1 MKKFGI
7 FSVILIATILLGC
20 GNSSETKAQTSEESS
35 KKEAVM
41 EKQDSSKPEK
51 LTKEAFLKK
60 VMDFEKN
67 PKEWVFEGDLP
78 CVIDFYADWCKPCKM
93 VAPIMDELAK
103 KYEGKVNIY
112 KVDTQ
117 NEKELAQAFM
127 IRSIPAVLFCPK
139 EGKPMMQ
146 TGALSKETYIKI
158 IEDNL
163 LKPQENK

>member
-1 MKKFGI
+1 MKKIGI
-7 FSVILIATILLGC
+7 FSFILMTTILIGC
-20 GNSSETKAQTSEESS
+20 GNSGETKAQTSVENSN
-35 KKEAVM
+35 KEVVL
-41 EKQDSSKPEK
+41 EKHDSSKPEK
-51 LTKEAFLKK
+51 LTKETFLEK

-67 PKEWVFEGDLP
+67 PTEWVFEGDLP
-78 CVIDFYADWCKPCKM
+78 CVIDFYADWCISCKM

-146 TGALSKETYIKI
+146 TGALSKEAYIKI
-158 IEDNL
+158 IEENL
-163 LKPQENK
+163 LKTQEK

>member
-1 MKKFGI
+1 MKKIGI
-7 FSVILIATILLGC
+7 FSILLITTILIGC
-20 GNSSETKAQTSEESS
+20 GNSNETKAQTSVKKP
-35 KKEAVM
+35 KKEIVP

-51 LTKEAFLKK
+51 LTKETFLTK

-103 KYEGKVNIY
+103 KYKGKVNIY

-117 NEKELAQAFM
+117 KEQELAQAFM

-146 TGALSKETYIKI
+146 TGALSKEAYIKI
-158 IEDNL
+158 IEENL
-163 LKPQENK
+163 LKHIKE